1 MDAAMAFSER
11 NPSRARQLQVTLFA
25 PARAGE
31 ALQARWLE
39 QENARLTQ
47 ENERLRQECA
57 DLSASADLWIGLY
70 EAALLRAGKAGH

>member
-11 NPSRARQLQVTLFA
+11 NPSRARQLQMSPFA
-25 PARAGE
+25 QARAGE
-31 ALQARWLE
+31 ALRARWLE

-47 ENERLRQECA
+47 ENEMLRQERA
-57 DLSASADLWIGLY
+57 DLSASADLWISLY